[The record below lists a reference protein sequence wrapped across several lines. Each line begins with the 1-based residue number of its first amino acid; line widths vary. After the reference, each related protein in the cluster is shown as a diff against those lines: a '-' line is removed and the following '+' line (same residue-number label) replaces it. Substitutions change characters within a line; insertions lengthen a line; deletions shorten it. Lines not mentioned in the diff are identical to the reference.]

1 MREPMGRYVF
11 SSDYKKGDRTHESK
25 NTYTTG
31 IVCFDI

>member
-11 SSDYKKGDRTHESK
+11 SSDYKKGDRNESK